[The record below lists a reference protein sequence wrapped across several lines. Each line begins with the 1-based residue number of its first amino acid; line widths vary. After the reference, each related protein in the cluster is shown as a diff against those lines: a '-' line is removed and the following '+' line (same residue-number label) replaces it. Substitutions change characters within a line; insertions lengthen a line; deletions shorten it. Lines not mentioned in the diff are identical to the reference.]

1 MPLCQG
7 LPDGPCPKR
16 RNDGSVK
23 VGEGDLI
30 LCRDCDQARF
40 KAFCAAQGKS
50 VNVKLVSDK
59 VPNSDRFQAKDDTA
73 TDMVPNSD
81 RSHAKDDTATDT
93 VSPSAST
100 TVLVVS
106 ELLSYVVFHRDKV
119 STENLRKVLVYFYLP
134 SEINA
139 AKKLFVATY
148 MSDLAECSLKT
159 DRRKSSSRMLHDVE
173 VEDIIGMADY
183 LDQRSKLHQVKFVA
197 ANLDRLPKYGPEEVN
212 ICAIADNQAV
222 LDGKVAQL
230 HDRVEELAH
239 VNSSTQDIC
248 QAVSLVQVSV
258 NDTVQKALDSV
269 QAQVSDLANVCSQLT
284 NCSVSKHASPIVL
297 AGRSTV
303 KPKPDIDRSRNVIIF
318 GVNEVDDG
326 SWHETVLNALT
337 TAAGRDVVI
346 DDAFRIGK
354 ITAGHTRP
362 IIVKLH
368 SAWDRRTVVSG
379 SWKLSSCDG
388 FDRVFI
394 RPDEPVDIRRRK
406 SLDRLMKKATEE
418 GRQVSLANGV
428 LCIDNKNV
436 FSLEH
441 GFNRHIDGD
450 NDA

>member
-73 TDMVPNSD
+73 TDRVPNSD

-183 LDQRSKLHQVKFVA
+183 LDRGLSCIKS
-197 ANLDRLPKYGPEEVN
+197 NLWLLIWTG
-212 ICAIADNQAV
+212 C
-222 LDGKVAQL
+222 
-230 HDRVEELAH
+230 
-239 VNSSTQDIC
+239 
-248 QAVSLVQVSV
+248 
-258 NDTVQKALDSV
+258 
-269 QAQVSDLANVCSQLT
+269 
-284 NCSVSKHASPIVL
+284 
-297 AGRSTV
+297 
-303 KPKPDIDRSRNVIIF
+303 
-318 GVNEVDDG
+318 
-326 SWHETVLNALT
+326 
-337 TAAGRDVVI
+337 
-346 DDAFRIGK
+346 
-354 ITAGHTRP
+354 
-362 IIVKLH
+362 
-368 SAWDRRTVVSG
+368 
-379 SWKLSSCDG
+379 LSM
-388 FDRVFI
+388 V
-394 RPDEPVDIRRRK
+394 RRR
-406 SLDRLMKKATEE
+406 
-418 GRQVSLANGV
+418 
-428 LCIDNKNV
+428 
-436 FSLEH
+436 
-441 GFNRHIDGD
+441 
-450 NDA
+450 

>member
-1 MPLCQG
+1 
-7 LPDGPCPKR
+7 
-16 RNDGSVK
+16 
-23 VGEGDLI
+23 
-30 LCRDCDQARF
+30 
-40 KAFCAAQGKS
+40 
-50 VNVKLVSDK
+50 
-59 VPNSDRFQAKDDTA
+59 
-73 TDMVPNSD
+73 
-81 RSHAKDDTATDT
+81 
-93 VSPSAST
+93 
-100 TVLVVS
+100 VS

-134 SEINA
+134 AEINA

-148 MSDLAECSLKT
+148 LSDLAECSLKT
-159 DRRKSSSRMLHDVE
+159 ERRKSSSRMLHDIE
-173 VEDIIGMADY
+173 VEDIIGIADY
-183 LDQRSKLHQVKFVA
+183 LDQRSKLDKVKFVA

-212 ICAIADNQAV
+212 ICTVADNQAV

-239 VNSSTQDIC
+239 VDSSTKDIC
-248 QAVSLVQVSV
+248 QAVSQVQISV

-269 QAQVSDLANVCSQLT
+269 LAQVSDLANVCSHLT
-284 NCSVSKHASPIVL
+284 NCFVSKHAPSVVM
-297 AGRSTV
+297 AERSTV

-354 ITAGHTRP
+354 TTAGHTRP

-379 SWKLSSCDG
+379 SWKLSACDG

-406 SLDRLMKKATEE
+406 SLDRLMKKASEE

-428 LCIDNKNV
+428 LYIDNKNV

-441 GFNRHIDGD
+441 GFNRQIDGD